1 MGKLTPIRH
10 PYLFGGGISAVLIAG
25 AVFAFVSM
33 VAVISETN
41 LPGSASPVSTPP
53 HGNLTIGAGEGIVG
67 GHADGSSVTPLGTA
81 LAFAH
86 PPGTVSAPP
95 TAANRRTVG
104 SRGAPAGSSRATG
117 RTNGGADAGPQRGG
131 PTPVNPGQGGQP
143 PAPGEGPSSPGPG
156 QAAPTAVPPGL
167 AKKPGGLPPGLA
179 KKPGGLPPGLAKKP
193 GGLPPG
199 HARR

>member
-1 MGKLTPIRH
+1 M
-10 PYLFGGGISAVLIAG
+10 LIAG

-41 LPGSASPVSTPP
+41 LPGSASPVSTPA
-53 HGNLTIGAGEGIVG
+53 HGNLTIGAGEDIVS
-67 GHADGSSVTPLGTA
+67 GHADGSSVTALGTA
-81 LAFAH
+81 LAFPH

-95 TAANRRTVG
+95 TAVERRMVG
-104 SRGAPAGSSRATG
+104 SRGAPAGSSGATG
-117 RTNGGADAGPQRGG
+117 SMNGGANAGPPHGG
-131 PTPVNPGQGGQP
+131 PTPVNPGRGRQP
-143 PAPGEGPSSPGPG
+143 SGAWRRPLQPGPRSG
-156 QAAPTAVPPGL
+156 GTYGGPARPGGEARQPPPGL